1 MSRSNLPCRAIQHL
15 ARIAAA
21 VLLITISICSV
32 IVIAGY
38 DAQATPKEA
47 LAAVS
52 APTGEDTVT
61 SREQG
66 DTKTEGEQ
74 PDEAQ
79 ETAGQPVQA
88 EIPSAVQTAAA
99 QADQSSQGGTGTA
112 DAQPEREGALPA
124 SAPVDDSWFAD
135 AAFVGDSRTEGL
147 LLYSGLK
154 AGGGFAHRGL
164 TVQSAR
170 SDRVI
175 TVNGQTCTAVEALAQ
190 GSYSKVYLML
200 GVNELGWYNDT
211 RYENNYAQLID
222 LVREAQPDA
231 QIYLQTLIPVTAE
244 KSASSYVN
252 NPQILVYNEI
262 ITRLAQEK
270 GVYLVDVWSAFAG
283 EDGALDAEGSVDG
296 VHLTRPYYVKWLDYL
311 KTHTAP

>member
-15 ARIAAA
+15 ARLSAA
-21 VLLITISICSV
+21 VLLITICICSM
-32 IVIAGY
+32 IVMTGY
-38 DAQATPKEA
+38 GAQATPREA
-47 LAAVS
+47 SACVEGGAAPS
-52 APTGEDTVT
+52 E
-61 SREQG
+61 EQG
-66 DTKTEGEQ
+66 VPQPQGER
-74 PDEAQ
+74 PDPAQ
-79 ETAGQPVQA
+79 ETAGEPVQA

-99 QADQSSQGGTGTA
+99 QAGPSGREGAGGA
-112 DAQPEREGALPA
+112 DARSEGSGALPA
-124 SAPVDDSWFAD
+124 SDPVEDSWFAD

-154 AGGGFAHRGL
+154 AGGGFAYRGL

-170 SDRVI
+170 TDRVI
-175 TVNGQTCTAVEALAQ
+175 AVNGQRYTAVEALAR

-211 RYENNYAQLID
+211 RYENHYAQLID
-222 LVREAQPDA
+222 LVREAQPNA
-231 QIYLQTLIPVTAE
+231 RIYLQTLIPVTAE

-262 ITRLAQEK
+262 IARLAREK
-270 GVYLVDVWSAFAG
+270 GAYLVDVWSAFAG

-311 KTHTAP
+311 RTHTAP